1 MAANQTTTTADPLRI
16 CMVISSYH
24 PIVGGAEKQVAQ
36 LAKRMIAQGHHVT
49 VVTKRYP
56 GLTASEIIDG
66 VHVRRVAVKKPLG
79 ALGFIAGAAKEIRT
93 LQPDIVHCHSLFSP
107 SLAGALVQRTTGL
120 PLLVKPM
127 CGGEATSVAEK
138 PLGRQRL
145 GYLARAVDTFLA
157 VSREIEDELLQL
169 KFPRSK
175 IRFVPNGV
183 DGQKFQPAA
192 TPQDKL
198 DVRAKLNLPD
208 DLLFLFA
215 GRMAAQKR
223 LPLLLKSWGDVVAK
237 HPEAKLL
244 IAGANRASNADY
256 QATFGE
262 GEGIPD
268 DLLKQP
274 GVILLG
280 HVDDMPTLLKAV
292 DVFVLPSAREGLSN
306 ALLEAFAAGLPTVS
320 ARIGGA
326 MDFIVDGQNGM
337 QFTVDDQTSL
347 TTALTTLAEDP
358 AKRHALGVAAR
369 ESVLNG
375 YDIDKTVSSLLAEYR
390 DLKRAKAGK
399 SGTVQRVKNA

>member
-1 MAANQTTTTADPLRI
+1 MTVQTETNTAPMKI

-36 LAKRMIAQGHHVT
+36 LAKRMMEQGHHVT

-56 GLTASEIIDG
+56 GLSASETIEG

-79 ALGFIAGAAKEIRT
+79 AIGFIVGAAKEIRK
-93 LQPDIVHCHSLFSP
+93 LQPDVVHCHSLFSP
-107 SLAGALVQRTTGL
+107 SLAGALVQRSTGL

-127 CGGEATSVAEK
+127 CGGEASSVAAK

-145 GYLARAVDTFLA
+145 GYLAGAVDTFLA
-157 VSREIEDELLQL
+157 VSREIEDELLEL
-169 KFPRSK
+169 KFPRDK

-183 DGQKFQPAA
+183 DGEKFQPAA
-192 TPQDKL
+192 TPADKL
-198 DVRAKLNLPD
+198 AVRQKLNLPD

-223 LPLLLKSWGDVVAK
+223 LPLLLQSWGEVVAK
-237 HPEAKLL
+237 FPEAKLL
-244 IAGANRASNADY
+244 IAGANRASTSGY

-268 DLLKQP
+268 ALLQQK

-326 MDFIVDGQNGM
+326 MDFIVDGENGM
-337 QFTVDDQTSL
+337 QFPVDNQDGL
-347 TTALTTLAEDP
+347 TTALTTLAQDTD
-358 AKRHALGVAAR
+358 KRTALGAAAR
-369 ESVLNG
+369 ETVLNG
-375 YDIDKTVSSLLAEYR
+375 YDINKTVGSLLSEYR
-390 DLKRAKAGK
+390 DLMKAQ
-399 SGTVQRVKNA
+399 SGGANVAQKVKNA